1 MASTRIADHI
11 GRVLGGRYRL
21 AAAIGTGAS
30 AHVFLADDV
39 RLGRRVAVKVLHP
52 ALADDAA
59 FLKRFRAEARAAAAL
74 NHPNVLAVYDWGE
87 EADGPFIVTE
97 FLGGGSLRAMLD
109 RGHRLTQ
116 AQILLVGLMAAR
128 GLDYAH
134 RRGLVHRDIKPAN
147 LLFDDEG
154 RLRIAD
160 FGLARA
166 LAEAAWTEP
175 SGAVLGTARYAAPEQ
190 VRGVPLDGKAD
201 VYSLAVVLVEAA
213 TGRVPFAADTTVGT
227 ILSRLDRPMEVPEVL
242 GPMVPILSRA
252 GQPDPGPRPDAM
264 ALGAALHSLAGSL
277 AKPEPLP
284 LPGPAVFD
292 EVQMAV
298 DQDRTDM
305 GVLLPP
311 TEPEP
316 APAAVEP
323 TVEVP
328 RPSSGAAAGPAADET
343 AVLAVPAT
351 TGPAP
356 APAPVPMEPSKAG
369 RRKRRWLRV
378 TLATLVAVVCAAV
391 ATVAFVQAQVP
402 SHPVPA
408 VTDLALTDATQRLRT
423 VGFSVV
429 ERQEFN
435 DEGKGEGTVLRQIPA
450 PPMKLKEG
458 KAVTLI
464 VSKGATPVTLPAD
477 LGSKSRADAENA
489 LTALGIKSADP
500 PEFEYSEVTASGMV
514 LDWKPKEGLRKGD
527 TVTLT
532 VSRGP
537 QPRTLP
543 DLTAMTYDQAAATL
557 QGLGLN
563 PVRDTRFDDEVA
575 SGKIIG
581 TRPPVG
587 NTVPRGETVTIVV
600 SRGKPVV
607 PNLDGKTE
615 AEAKAAL
622 EAVGLK
628 LGSVFGLPA
637 GKVFR
642 SAPDSG
648 ATVNVGATVNIF
660 VL

>member
-97 FLGGGSLRAMLD
+97 FLGGGSLRSMLD
-109 RGHRLTQ
+109 RGHRLTTSQ
-116 AQILLVGLMAAR
+116 AVLVGLMAAR

-227 ILSRLDRPMEVPEVL
+227 ILSRLERALEVPDVL
-242 GPMVPILSRA
+242 GPMVPILSKA
-252 GQPDPGPRPDAM
+252 GQPDPTGRPDAM
-264 ALGAALHSLAGSL
+264 ALGSALHAMAGSL
-277 AKPEPLP
+277 PAPEPLP
-284 LPGPAVFD
+284 VVGPAAFD
-292 EVQMAV
+292 EIDVVV
-298 DQDRTDM
+298 DRDPTDM
-305 GVLLPP
+305 GILAPP
-311 TEPEP
+311 PQP
-316 APAAVEP
+316 AAPAAPAAEP
-323 TVEVP
+323 TVEVA
-328 RPSSGAAAGPAADET
+328 RPAAAVPADET
-343 AVLAVPAT
+343 TALVLPVAT
-351 TGPAP
+351 E
-356 APAPVPMEPSKAG
+356 PVKPSKAG

-378 TLATLVAVVCAAV
+378 TLAVLVALVS
-391 ATVAFVQAQVP
+391 ATVGAVAFVQAQVP
-402 SHPVPA
+402 SHPVPG
-408 VTDLALTDATQRLRT
+408 VTDVAFTEASQRLRT
-423 VGFSVV
+423 IGFSVT

-435 DEGKGEGTVLRQIPA
+435 DDGKGEGVVIRQSPA
-450 PPMKLKEG
+450 PPAKLKEG

-464 VSKGATPVTLPAD
+464 VSKGPSPVTLPAD
-477 LGSKSRADAENA
+477 LGSMTRAEAEAA
-489 LTALGIKSADP
+489 LQNLGLKASDTP
-500 PEFEYSEVTASGMV
+500 TFQYSETAATGRV
-514 LDWKPKEGLRKGD
+514 LDWEPKEGTRKGD

-537 QPRTLP
+537 EPRVLP

-557 QGLGLN
+557 QNLGLT
-563 PVRDTRFDDEVA
+563 PVRDSRFDDEVA
-575 SGKIIG
+575 NGKIIG

-587 NTVPRGETVTIVV
+587 NTVPRGETVTIVI
-600 SRGKPVV
+600 SRGQPVV

-615 AEAKAAL
+615 AEARAAL

-628 LGSVFGLPA
+628 LGNVFGLPG

-642 SAPDSG
+642 SSPDTG
-648 ATVNVGATVNIF
+648 ATAKVGATVSIF

>member
-74 NHPNVLAVYDWGE
+74 NHPNVMAVYDWGE

-109 RGHRLTQ
+109 RGNRLTPSQ
-116 AQILLVGLMAAR
+116 VLLVGLMAAR

-147 LLFDDEG
+147 LLFDEEG

-201 VYSLAVVLVEAA
+201 VYALAVVLVEAA

-227 ILSRLDRPMEVPEVL
+227 ILSRLERPMDVPEML

-252 GQPDPGPRPDAM
+252 GQPDPTTRPDAM
-264 ALGAALHSLAGSL
+264 ALGAALHALAGSL
-277 AKPEPLP
+277 PAPEPLP
-284 LPGPAVFD
+284 LAGPAAFD
-292 EVQMAV
+292 EVEVVV
-298 DQDRTDM
+298 DHDPTDM
-305 GVLLPP
+305 GILAPTPP
-311 TEPEP
+311 VP
-316 APAAVEP
+316 ATPPVAAMAP
-323 TVEVP
+323 TVEVISP
-328 RPSSGAAAGPAADET
+328 PAVAEDRTAALVLPAATE
-343 AVLAVPAT
+343 
-351 TGPAP
+351 
-356 APAPVPMEPSKAG
+356 PVKPSKAG

-378 TLATLVAVVCAAV
+378 TLATILALVCGTVG
-391 ATVAFVQAQVP
+391 TVALVKAQVP
-402 SHPVPA
+402 SHQVPP
-408 VTDLALTDATQRLRT
+408 VTDLDAAEAAQRLRT
-423 VGFSVV
+423 VGFSVTQ
-429 ERQEFN
+429 RQEFN
-435 DEGKGEGTVLRQIPA
+435 DDGKAEGVVVGQTPA
-450 PPMKLKEG
+450 PPAKLKEG
-458 KAVTLI
+458 KTVTLI
-464 VSKGATPVTLPAD
+464 VSKGPSPVSLPAD
-477 LGSKSRADAENA
+477 LGSMTRAEAEAA
-489 LTALGIKSADP
+489 LESLGLKPSDT
-500 PEFEYSEVTASGMV
+500 PEFEYSETVASGRL
-514 LDWKPKEGLRKGD
+514 LDWDPKEGTRKGD

-537 QPRTLP
+537 QPRVLP
-543 DLTAMTYDQAAATL
+543 DLTAMTYDQAAAAL
-557 QGLGLN
+557 QDLGLN

-575 SGKIIG
+575 NGKIIG

-600 SRGKPVV
+600 SRGQPVV

-615 AEAKAAL
+615 AEARAAL
-622 EAVGLK
+622 EAAGLK
-628 LGSVFGLPA
+628 LGSVFGLPG

-642 SAPDSG
+642 SAPDTG
-648 ATVNVGATVNIF
+648 AKLKVGTAVNIF